1 IRVATSSLLNLFSR
15 PPPSSGLTQPARER
29 VKVWTS
35 NTSRWFTYARERQIW
50 ILAIRTRRRGN
61 AWHRRG
67 LLIFEMILTASP
79 DWATASH
86 RLDAVHDGKPVRPEA
101 IHPL

>member
-1 IRVATSSLLNLFSR
+1 ML
-15 PPPSSGLTQPARER
+15 SSGSNSSCNVIVAQSFLTTPAKFWIDSTGAGPWAT
-29 VKVWTS
+29 VDIDS
-35 NTSRWFTYARERQIW
+35 GRERQIW

-79 DWATASH
+79 YWATASH